1 MSAVIV
7 VKGKNK
13 FVIGHDSC
21 VMEEYEDGHSAI
33 LSRASVRKLAVWPSF
48 AIGYAGDV
56 RIPHWIAKQRPL
68 HKIEDIARW
77 TLMPNWYSGCK
88 LVVMFPNG
96 QMYRGQRHWDLSL
109 RRIEVTPVKSH
120 CDVGCWYGSRG
131 YPEAT
136 EGAMRKALERGRAHC
151 VRPPFR
157 TYTLPFGKEFPPP
170 YGPRG
175 YTICW

>member
-21 VMEEYEDGHSAI
+21 VMEQYEDGHSA
-33 LSRASVRKLAVWPSF
+33 LMSKASVRKLAVWPSF
-48 AIGYAGDV
+48 AIGYVGDV
-56 RIPHWIAKQRPL
+56 RIPHWINRQRRL
-68 HKIEDIARW
+68 RTIEDMQRW
-77 TLMPNWYSGCK
+77 TRAPDWYSGFK
-88 LVVMFPNG
+88 VLVMFPDG
-96 QMYRGQRHWDLSL
+96 QLYRCERNWDLSL
-109 RRIEVTPVKSH
+109 RRIEVTPVVAS
-120 CDVGCWYGSRG
+120 CDVGCWYSDRG
-131 YPEAT
+131 HPEAT

-175 YTICW
+175 YTVC